1 MRSHPGKIALI
12 LGLAASAGACQT
24 LGGDS
29 LRAAVLIE
37 PNEQTRALLLKTI
50 EDLSGSGRITL
61 GPVDLTRDS
70 LISVLPPRP
79 GPFEGNS
86 PAMPRYF
93 ELVTDGKG
101 CFLRER
107 GKDEW
112 RALPGTTC
120 RAQ

>member
-1 MRSHPGKIALI
+1 MRTRSGTIALV
-12 LGLAASAGACQT
+12 LSLAASAGACQT
-24 LGGDS
+24 TADVA
-29 LRAAVLIE
+29 LRPAVLLK
-37 PNEQTRALLLKTI
+37 PNEQTRTLLENVI
-50 EDLSGSGRITL
+50 AEVVGAGRVTL
-61 GPVDLTRDS
+61 GPVDLTRNS
-70 LISVLPPRP
+70 VISILPPAP

-93 ELVTDGKG
+93 ELVTDGKE

-107 GKDEW
+107 GKDEL

>member
-1 MRSHPGKIALI
+1 MRTRSGKIALV
-12 LGLAASAGACQT
+12 LSLAASAGACQT
-24 LGGDS
+24 TADVA
-29 LRAAVLIE
+29 LRPAVLLK
-37 PNEQTRALLLKTI
+37 PNEQTRTLLENVI
-50 EDLSGSGRITL
+50 AEVVGASRVTL
-61 GPVDLTRDS
+61 GPVDLTRNS
-70 LISVLPPRP
+70 VISVLPPAP

-93 ELVTDGKG
+93 ELVTDGKE

-107 GKDEW
+107 GKDEL

>member
-1 MRSHPGKIALI
+1 VRTRSGKIALV
-12 LGLAASAGACQT
+12 LSLAASAGACQT
-24 LGGDS
+24 TADVA
-29 LRAAVLIE
+29 LRPAVLLK
-37 PNEQTRALLLKTI
+37 PNEQTRTLLENVI
-50 EDLSGSGRITL
+50 AEVVGAGRVTL
-61 GPVDLTRDS
+61 GPVDLTRNS
-70 LISVLPPRP
+70 VISVLPPAP

-93 ELVTDGKG
+93 ELVTDSKE

-107 GKDEW
+107 GKDEL

>member
-1 MRSHPGKIALI
+1 VRTRSGKIALV
-12 LGLAASAGACQT
+12 LSLAASAGACQT
-24 LGGDS
+24 TADVA
-29 LRAAVLIE
+29 LRPAVLLK
-37 PNEQTRALLLKTI
+37 PNEQTRTLLEKAI
-50 EDLSGSGRITL
+50 AEVVGAGRVTL
-61 GPVDLTRDS
+61 GPVDLTRNS
-70 LISVLPPRP
+70 VISVLPPAP

-93 ELVTDGKG
+93 ELVTDGKE

-107 GKDEW
+107 GKDEL

>member
-1 MRSHPGKIALI
+1 VRTRSGKIALV
-12 LGLAASAGACQT
+12 LSLAASAGACQT
-24 LGGDS
+24 TADVA
-29 LRAAVLIE
+29 LRPAVLLK
-37 PNEQTRALLLKTI
+37 PNEQTRTLLENVI
-50 EDLSGSGRITL
+50 AEVVGAGRVTL
-61 GPVDLTRDS
+61 GPVDLTRNS
-70 LISVLPPRP
+70 VISILPPAP

-93 ELVTDGKG
+93 ELVTDGKE

-107 GKDEW
+107 GKDEL

>member
-1 MRSHPGKIALI
+1 VRTRSGKIALV
-12 LGLAASAGACQT
+12 LSLVSSAVACQT
-24 LGGDS
+24 TADVA
-29 LRAAVLIE
+29 LRPAVLLK
-37 PNEQTRALLLKTI
+37 PNEQTRTLLENVI
-50 EDLSGSGRITL
+50 AEVVGAGRVTL
-61 GPVDLTRDS
+61 GPVDLTRNS
-70 LISVLPPRP
+70 VISILPPAP

-93 ELVTDGKG
+93 ELVTDGKE

-107 GKDEW
+107 GKDEL